1 MTSSTSYRTLV
12 WFITIFFIT
21 QVSPQCDRPLLQR
34 DFIIPSCC
42 PRASDAPI
50 REPVDACF
58 EQLENTSDQ
67 CKIHFYVWTGI
78 FDFFHYITTVAKN
91 CFSLFDLCL
100 ISQFFS
106 LITKKEAWCVDPRAW
121 WLPNRLKM
129 LERVSQTQSVILSI
143 MFTWRF
149 FKKKKNV
156 SILSINVMP
165 YLEDNA
171 IFLPFNQMQ
180 LGRMCNIWLFFSSER
195 NMLQNVDETKADFLM
210 QTTLFH
216 FYLFFV
222 ITCVLRFFLFAFNS
236 N

>member
-1 MTSSTSYRTLV
+1 LPFSSSLKVSLV
-12 WFITIFFIT
+12 LHHFKRNFLLAM
-21 QVSPQCDRPLLQR
+21 SPQCDRPLLQR

-67 CKIHFYVWTGI
+67 CKIHA
-78 FDFFHYITTVAKN
+78 YI
-91 CFSLFDLCL
+91 
-100 ISQFFS
+100 

-149 FKKKKNV
+149 FKKKK
-156 SILSINVMP
+156 MYP
-165 YLEDNA
+165 Y
-171 IFLPFNQMQ
+171 FL
-180 LGRMCNIWLFFSSER
+180 
-195 NMLQNVDETKADFLM
+195 LM
-210 QTTLFH
+210 
-216 FYLFFV
+216 
-222 ITCVLRFFLFAFNS
+222 
-236 N
+236 